1 MPPQLKSKKRKAVTR
16 DSPEA
21 DEVLLSDGGDDF
33 ETALSNGIQS
43 QSEDEVDEVDEED
56 EDASSDL
63 FEGDSDLEDERSF
76 EEGIIS
82 DEVPSDVES
91 NPADLKQDGTATS
104 GAAEGKDDAEGSSAN
119 YKITQDA
126 NGNPR
131 YIYTDIDPVY
141 DSDDSDAPATQNT
154 IGNIPLSFYDSYPH
168 IGYDINGKKITR
180 PAKGEALDALLDSIE
195 VPKGWTGL
203 TDPATGKP
211 LELSQQEC
219 VFSSS
224 IFPFLD
230 QILSPET
237 CIGSRTLLLIY
248 VPRLDIPPHIG
259 NTDGEIV
266 IQAGGLEE
274 SSNERGARRRLRSV
288 PCNGG
293 ILHGQDGDDAIER
306 CARAQEKM
314 GTFQARS
321 ETGHEDC

>member
-1 MPPQLKSKKRKAVTR
+1 MAPQLKSKKRKAVTR

-43 QSEDEVDEVDEED
+43 QSEDEVDEED

-63 FEGDSDLEDERSF
+63 FEGDSDLEDERSS

-91 NPADLKQDGTATS
+91 NPADPKQNGTATS
-104 GAAEGKDDAEGSSAN
+104 GAAEGKDYAEGSPAN

-168 IGYDINGKKITR
+168 IGYNINGKKITR

-219 VFSSS
+219 VFRLH
-224 IFPFLD
+224 IFFL
-230 QILSPET
+230 
-237 CIGSRTLLLIY
+237 RT
-248 VPRLDIPPHIG
+248 
-259 NTDGEIV
+259 T
-266 IQAGGLEE
+266 
-274 SSNERGARRRLRSV
+274 S
-288 PCNGG
+288 G
-293 ILHGQDGDDAIER
+293 ILYWE
-306 CARAQEKM
+306 
-314 GTFQARS
+314 
-321 ETGHEDC
+321 